1 MLTREKFVKYSSK
14 ILENNPEA
22 SELIPRSEAAMSW
35 RNYAGQTAI
44 SVTLMVACFMVGSLG
59 WSFLWICIFAALHV
73 MKTHMFIRR
82 EDKRMRL
89 RQIVM
94 REREVVM
101 AQLEDLPAWVQF
113 PDTERIEWVNK
124 VLLQLW
130 PYIGE
135 YAGQFMREFIEPQ
148 VRAQMPAPFRSFK
161 FLKIDMGDLPCRV
174 GGLKVYTHNV
184 GRDKIIVDMDVVYAG
199 DADFTVQACGF
210 VGGLNQLVVSGKLR
224 CVCQPLLP
232 YPPMIGGISASFIEM
247 PKFDFNLTGMGEFA
261 QLPGLI
267 TAIRSIVNSQVA
279 ALCVLPNKIVV
290 PLAPNVD
297 VTKLYFPEPD
307 GVIRLKI
314 IEARNLENRDIS
326 FLHKGKSDPYCE
338 IQVGSQ
344 IFRTRTI
351 NNDLNPIFNEH
362 FEAVVDQASGQKL
375 RIELFDEDSTGSDEE
390 LGRLSIPLDMI
401 RQAGVLDRWFHLEGC
416 KHGELHI
423 KVNWLN
429 LSTEAANLERDQWE
443 TEWLTADKPIHPAM
457 VMVFVDN
464 VSDLPYPKANLEPS
478 PLVEVTLGKESQRTP
493 VKVKTVNPL
502 FQNKFSFFVR
512 QPEGQELKICALDDG
527 TKRNLGDLSIPL
539 RSLMNQPN
547 LECFQQTF
555 YLTHGVHTSPI
566 VLTVRLRFFAPVETI
581 NDGNLDHTYGNAK
594 HIERADKPP
603 VPTSMHT
610 NGNGAEMN
618 ITKLSPGLELSP
630 EHSTASRTP
639 DSPAVDRLRTIN
651 KNGSS
656 LSISSKTE
664 KKPEAKLFDKL
675 RAQKHEKIKN
685 DRDAIRPENYGQ
697 ILVSMRYDEM
707 HNKLEITV
715 HEVKDL
721 IPVERNGEADPY
733 VSVRL
738 IATSGSPAPIKKRT
752 GKAFKTLN
760 PHFDNQISFDVHYSD
775 LHNYRLQ
782 LIVKDDI
789 NYGVLKKAPVLGQV
803 EFSLQNFDRSKMLN
817 NHWETLNAPPN

>member
-1 MLTREKFVKYSSK
+1 
-14 ILENNPEA
+14 
-22 SELIPRSEAAMSW
+22 MSW
-35 RNYAGQTAI
+35 RNYAGQTLI
-44 SVTLMVACFMVGSLG
+44 SVSLMLACFLVGYLN
-59 WSFLWICIFAALHV
+59 WSFLWICIFSGLHV
-73 MKTHMFIRR
+73 IKTHMFIRR

-135 YAGQFMREFIEPQ
+135 YSQQFMREFIEPQ
-148 VRAQMPAPFRSFK
+148 VRAQMPAPFKSFK

-210 VGGLNQLVVSGKLR
+210 VGGLNQLVVTGKLR

-232 YPPMIGGISASFIEM
+232 YPPMIGGIAASFIEM

-307 GVIRLKI
+307 GIIRLKI
-314 IEARNLENRDIS
+314 IEAKNLENRDVS
-326 FLHKGKSDPYCE
+326 FIHKGKSDPYCE

-390 LGRLSIPLDMI
+390 LGRLSVPLDMI
-401 RQAGVLDRWFHLEGC
+401 RQSGVLDRWFHLEGC

-423 KVNWLN
+423 KCHWLDM
-429 LSTEAANLERDQWE
+429 STDKANLEREQWE
-443 TEWLTADKPIHPAM
+443 SEWLTADKPIHPAM

-478 PLVEVTLGKESQRTP
+478 PFVEVTLGKETQRTP

-512 QPEGQELKICALDDG
+512 QPEGQELKISAIDDG
-527 TKRNLGDLSIPL
+527 TKRSLGDLTIPI
-539 RSLMNQPN
+539 RSLLTQPN

-555 YLTHGVHTSPI
+555 YLSHGVHTSPI
-566 VLTVRLRFFAPVETI
+566 VLTV
-581 NDGNLDHTYGNAK
+581 
-594 HIERADKPP
+594 
-603 VPTSMHT
+603 
-610 NGNGAEMN
+610 
-618 ITKLSPGLELSP
+618 
-630 EHSTASRTP
+630 
-639 DSPAVDRLRTIN
+639 
-651 KNGSS
+651 
-656 LSISSKTE
+656 
-664 KKPEAKLFDKL
+664 KL
-675 RAQKHEKIKN
+675 RMT
-685 DRDAIRPENYGQ
+685 
-697 ILVSMRYDEM
+697 LMR
-707 HNKLEITV
+707 
-715 HEVKDL
+715 
-721 IPVERNGEADPY
+721 
-733 VSVRL
+733 
-738 IATSGSPAPIKKRT
+738 
-752 GKAFKTLN
+752 
-760 PHFDNQISFDVHYSD
+760 
-775 LHNYRLQ
+775 
-782 LIVKDDI
+782 
-789 NYGVLKKAPVLGQV
+789 
-803 EFSLQNFDRSKMLN
+803 
-817 NHWETLNAPPN
+817 